1 MQISAPPGPHQAMEQ
16 LEEEREQT
24 MVGGST
30 GLTRAVLA
38 QWDRLQPSH
47 GPHQWCVNSEL
58 KGSFWKGEVAA
69 GVSSAERHFFY
80 QHPAGD
86 G

>member
-1 MQISAPPGPHQAMEQ
+1 MQISALLRDMPASTRLRPKALQISAPPGPHQAMEQ

-38 QWDRLQPSH
+38 
-47 GPHQWCVNSEL
+47 
-58 KGSFWKGEVAA
+58 
-69 GVSSAERHFFY
+69 
-80 QHPAGD
+80 
-86 G
+86 